1 MARRGLTPFG
11 RRVHKRM
18 IDLNITHSELSRRIG
33 CSQSYLTDILAGR
46 RGGGKYMEPICR
58 ELNIRYQANSDKAM

>member
-18 IDLNITHSELSRRIG
+18 IDLNITHSELSP
-33 CSQSYLTDILAGR
+33 
-46 RGGGKYMEPICR
+46 GG
-58 ELNIRYQANSDKAM
+58 SDAASRT